1 MNRFKRLRDGGLAW
15 LLGDAELS
23 LVVRLVGQLDEVI
36 DGPTDDPVVERLFP
50 PAIEGDDDAD
60 AELRALLAG
69 DLLLSRHEACAAV
82 QLALQRAEPARRGAQ
97 RVVLVDDEPALV
109 LQVLNDVRLALGAR
123 VGMEVVADRDL
134 AQDEAT
140 LAALASMDLLAWFQE
155 QLIEHL

>member
-1 MNRFKRLRDGGLAW
+1 MTRFKRLRDGGLAW
-15 LLGDAELS
+15 LLGDAELA
-23 LVVRLVGQLDEVI
+23 LIVRLVGQLDEVL
-36 DGPTDDPVVERLFP
+36 DGPTDDPVVQRLFP
-50 PAIEGDDDAD
+50 AAIEGDDEAD

-82 QLALQRAEPARRGAQ
+82 QQALARAEPARRGAL
-97 RVVLVDDEPALV
+97 RVVLREDEPDLV

-123 VGMEVVADRDL
+123 IGIDVVADRDR
-134 AQDEAT
+134 AEDEAT

>member
-1 MNRFKRLRDGGLAW
+1 MNRFKRLRDGSLAW

-23 LVVRLVGQLDEVI
+23 LVVRLVSQLDEVI

-82 QLALQRAEPARRGAQ
+82 QLALQRAEPARRGAH

-123 VGMEVVADRDL
+123 VGMDVVADRDL